1 MGQTSLSTMAEPSI
15 ALTRSRID
23 TARTIIAVS
32 IGNAL
37 EWFDIVVYGFLA
49 ATIAKLFFPAGND
62 TVSLLLT
69 LATFGVSFF
78 MRPLGSIVLGAYA
91 DRVGRRQ
98 ALTLSIMLMMLG
110 TFIIGVAPTYATIG
124 LGAPVLLVIARLIQ
138 GFSAGGEFGSATAF
152 LAEQDPARRGMYT
165 SWQMASQGA
174 TIILASGFGVLLST
188 ILTADQLGA
197 WGWRIPFFFGLL
209 IGPVAIYIRRSL
221 EEAGDFAHGT
231 PVEAA
236 SPLATA
242 FAAQKGRML
251 TALGLVVLGTIASYT
266 TLFMPTFAIRQLG
279 IPASWGFTA
288 TLLVGAIQFIFVPV
302 FGSLSDR
309 VGRLPVM
316 AVSGVLMLVAIV
328 PGFMLL
334 TAAPSPV
341 TLLVVQAG
349 IALITAA
356 YLGPFAAA
364 MSELFPARTRGTGL
378 SISYSF
384 GVTIFGGFAPF
395 IIAWLIAQT
404 GSSLA
409 PSYYVAF
416 GAAAS
421 LVALVG
427 ARRYGLR

>member
-1 MGQTSLSTMAEPSI
+1 LRTPSAISTG
-15 ALTRSRID
+15 
-23 TARTIIAVS
+23 RTIVAVS

-49 ATIAKLFFPAGND
+49 ATIARLFFPTGDD

-78 MRPLGSIVLGAYA
+78 MRPLGSVVLGAYA
-91 DRVGRRQ
+91 DRAGRRQ
-98 ALTLSIMLMMLG
+98 ALTLSIALMMLG
-110 TFIIGVAPTYATIG
+110 TAMIGIAPTYASIG
-124 LGAPVLLVIARLIQ
+124 VAAPCILVVARLIQ
-138 GFSAGGEFGSATAF
+138 GFSAGGEFGSATAL
-152 LAEQDPARRGMYT
+152 LAEQDPKRRGMFT
-165 SWQMASQGA
+165 SWQMASQGL
-174 TIILASGFGVLLST
+174 TVILASGFGVLLSSL
-188 ILTADQLGA
+188 LTPEQLAG

-221 EEAGDFAHGT
+221 EESGDFQPAT
-231 PVEAA
+231 A

-242 FAAQKGRML
+242 FAAQKGRMVV
-251 TALGLVVLGTIASYT
+251 AFGLVVLATIASYT

-279 IPASWGFTA
+279 IAPSWGFSA
-288 TLLVGAIQFIFVPV
+288 TLLVGAIQFVFVPV

-309 VGRLPVM
+309 TGRLPVM
-316 AVSGVLMLVAIV
+316 VAASVVMLIAVVPAFALLTKV
-328 PGFMLL
+328 PGP
-334 TAAPSPV
+334 A
-341 TLLVVQAG
+341 TLLLVQGG

-395 IIAWLIAQT
+395 IIAWLIAHT
-404 GSSLA
+404 GSNLA

-421 LVALVG
+421 LLALFG

>member
-1 MGQTSLSTMAEPSI
+1 MQTSFSTTADAFGLQRP
-15 ALTRSRID
+15 RIG
-23 TARTIIAVS
+23 TARTIPSVS

-78 MRPLGSIVLGAYA
+78 MRPLGSVVLGAYA
-91 DRVGRRQ
+91 DRAGRRQ
-98 ALTLSIMLMMLG
+98 ALTLSIALMMLG
-110 TFIIGVAPTYATIG
+110 TFVIGVAPTYATIG
-124 LGAPVLLVIARLIQ
+124 LGAPVLLVVARLIQ

-152 LAEQDPARRGMYT
+152 LAEQDPTRRGMYT

-174 TIILASGFGVLLST
+174 TIILASGFGVLLSSA
-188 ILTADQLGA
+188 LTADQLIG

-209 IGPVAIYIRRSL
+209 IGPIAIYIRRSL
-221 EEAGDFAHGT
+221 EASGDSAPVATEAQS
-231 PVEAA
+231 
-236 SPLATA
+236 SPPANA
-242 FAAQKGRML
+242 FGAQKGQML

-266 TLFMPTFAIRQLG
+266 TLFMPTFAVRQLG
-279 IPASWGFTA
+279 IPAPWGFTA
-288 TLLVGAIQFIFVPV
+288 TLLVGAIQFAFVPV

-316 AVSGVLMLVAIV
+316 TTAAVLMLVAIV

-334 TAAPSPV
+334 TSAPSPV
-341 TLLVVQAG
+341 TLLAVQGG

-404 GSSLA
+404 GTPLA

-416 GAAAS
+416 GAVSS
-421 LVALVG
+421 LLALFG

>member
-1 MGQTSLSTMAEPSI
+1 MVQTSFSTTAD
-15 ALTRSRID
+15 AFGLQRTRIG

-49 ATIAKLFFPAGND
+49 ATIAKLFFPTGND

-78 MRPLGSIVLGAYA
+78 MRPLGSVVLGAYA
-91 DRVGRRQ
+91 DRAGRRQ
-98 ALTLSIMLMMLG
+98 ALTLSIALMMLG
-110 TFIIGVAPTYATIG
+110 TFIIGVAPTYTTIG

-152 LAEQDPARRGMYT
+152 LAEQDPTRRGMYT

-174 TIILASGFGVLLST
+174 TIILASGFGVLLSSA
-188 ILTADQLGA
+188 LTADQLVG

-209 IGPVAIYIRRSL
+209 IGPIAIYIRRSL
-221 EEAGDFAHGT
+221 EESGDFEHVAI
-231 PVEAA
+231 EAPS

-242 FAAQKGRML
+242 FGAQKGQML

-266 TLFMPTFAIRQLG
+266 TLFMPTFAVRQLG

-288 TLLVGAIQFIFVPV
+288 TLLVGAIQFAFVPM

-316 AVSGVLMLVAIV
+316 TTAAVLMLVAIV

-334 TAAPSPV
+334 TFAPSPV
-341 TLLVVQAG
+341 TLLAVQGG
-349 IALITAA
+349 IALVTAA

-404 GSSLA
+404 GSPLA

-416 GAAAS
+416 GAVAS
-421 LVALVG
+421 LLALFG

>member
-1 MGQTSLSTMAEPSI
+1 MVQTTFPTTADVFPP
-15 ALTRSRID
+15 TRSRTG
-23 TARTIIAVS
+23 TARTILAVS

-91 DRVGRRQ
+91 DRAGRRQ
-98 ALTLSIMLMMLG
+98 ALTLSIALMMLG
-110 TFIIGVAPTYATIG
+110 TLIIGVAPTYASIG

-174 TIILASGFGVLLST
+174 TIILASSFGVLLSSV
-188 ILTADQLGA
+188 LTADQLAG
-197 WGWRIPFFFGLL
+197 WGWRLPFFFGLL

-221 EEAGDFAHGT
+221 EERGDFAHT
-231 PVEAA
+231 AAAAPA

-242 FAAQKGRML
+242 FGAQKGQML

-279 IPASWGFTA
+279 IPASWGFSA
-288 TLLVGAIQFIFVPV
+288 TLLVGAIQFAFVPV

-316 AVSGVLMLVAIV
+316 TTAAVLMLIAIV

-334 TAAPSPV
+334 TSAPSPL
-341 TLLVVQAG
+341 TLLGVQGG

-421 LVALVG
+421 LVALLG

>member
-1 MGQTSLSTMAEPSI
+1 MVQTGFPTTADTLPPA
-15 ALTRSRID
+15 RSRTG
-23 TARTIIAVS
+23 TARTIVAVS

-49 ATIAKLFFPAGND
+49 ATIAKLFFPAGDD

-78 MRPLGSIVLGAYA
+78 MRPLGSVVLGAYA
-91 DRVGRRQ
+91 DRAGRRQ
-98 ALTLSIMLMMLG
+98 ALTLSIVLMMLG
-110 TFIIGVAPTYATIG
+110 TFIIGVTPTYATIG

-174 TIILASGFGVLLST
+174 TIILASGFGVLLSSV
-188 ILTADQLGA
+188 LTADQLAA

-221 EEAGDFAHGT
+221 EESGEFDHRPAAA
-231 PVEAA
+231 AA

-242 FAAQKGRML
+242 FGVQKGRML

-279 IPASWGFTA
+279 IAASWGFTA
-288 TLLVGAIQFIFVPV
+288 TLLVGAIQFCFVPL

-316 AVSGVLMLVAIV
+316 TTAAVLMLLAIV
-328 PGFMLL
+328 PGFLLL
-334 TAAPSPV
+334 TAAPSP
-341 TLLVVQAG
+341 A
-349 IALITAA
+349 
-356 YLGPFAAA
+356 
-364 MSELFPARTRGTGL
+364 
-378 SISYSF
+378 
-384 GVTIFGGFAPF
+384 
-395 IIAWLIAQT
+395 
-404 GSSLA
+404 
-409 PSYYVAF
+409 
-416 GAAAS
+416 
-421 LVALVG
+421 
-427 ARRYGLR
+427 

>member
-1 MGQTSLSTMAEPSI
+1 M
-15 ALTRSRID
+15 
-23 TARTIIAVS
+23 ARTIIAVS

-78 MRPLGSIVLGAYA
+78 MRPLGSVVLGAYA
-91 DRVGRRQ
+91 DRAGRRQ
-98 ALTLSIMLMMLG
+98 ALTLSIALMMLG
-110 TFIIGVAPTYATIG
+110 TFIIAVSPTYATIG

-152 LAEQDPARRGMYT
+152 LAEQDPGRRGMYT

-174 TIILASGFGVLLST
+174 TIILASGFGVLLSSV
-188 ILTADQLGA
+188 LTADQLAG

-221 EEAGDFAHGT
+221 EESGDFEHVAIEPT
-231 PVEAA
+231 ASPLA
-236 SPLATA
+236 SPLATT
-242 FAAQKGRML
+242 FGAQKGQML

-279 IPASWGFTA
+279 IPAAWGFTA
-288 TLLVGAIQFIFVPV
+288 TLLVGAIQFAFVPL

-316 AVSGVLMLVAIV
+316 TMAAMLMLVAIV

-334 TAAPSPV
+334 TSAPSAV
-341 TLLVVQAG
+341 TLLVVQGG

-404 GSSLA
+404 GSPLA

-421 LVALVG
+421 LVALLG